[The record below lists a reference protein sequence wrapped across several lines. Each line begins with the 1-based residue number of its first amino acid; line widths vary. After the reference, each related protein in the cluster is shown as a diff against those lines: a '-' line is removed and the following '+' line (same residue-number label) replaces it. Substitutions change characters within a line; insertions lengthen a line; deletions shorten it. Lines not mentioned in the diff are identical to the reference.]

1 MSSEKRHGLR
11 SSKIQRLKEIR
22 AFIQLCFHVI
32 DEPDPYK
39 LAQMTGLCVSTIYR
53 LARGEATLCTHIGTV
68 QALGKVAGLWLS
80 VEGDRVR
87 IRAA

>member
-1 MSSEKRHGLR
+1 MSKLKLHKVRA
-11 SSKIQRLKEIR
+11 SKVQLLKEIR
-22 AFIQLCFHVI
+22 AFVQLCFHVI
-32 DEPDPYK
+32 DEPDLHK
-39 LAQMTGLCVSTIYR
+39 VAEATGLSHSTIRR
-53 LARGEATLCTHIGTV
+53 LALGEASLCTHVGTV